1 MNSGPAR
8 SADDRIRVDLLL
20 IADMVETGSRV
31 IDIGCENGTLLSYLA
46 DFKQVDA
53 RGLELR
59 MEGVRACVSQGL
71 SVIQGNADRDLKDY
85 PDDAFDY
92 AILSQTLQA
101 THRPKLVLE
110 QLLRIGRHV
119 IVSFPNFGH
128 WRARLDLTLRGRMP
142 RNENLPVPWYETPN
156 IHFCTIRDFVD
167 LCSDIGAMIE
177 RSMVLDEN
185 GTRVRF
191 DSHSR
196 LANLFG
202 NQAVFMLSRP

>member
-142 RNENLPVPWYETPN
+142 QNENLPVPWYETPN

-167 LCSDIGAMIE
+167 LCSDIGATIE

>member
-101 THRPKLVLE
+101 THRPRLVLE

-142 RNENLPVPWYETPN
+142 QNENLPVPWYETPN

-167 LCSDIGAMIE
+167 LCGDIGAAIE